1 MVMLGSIGGQ
11 AQDLVLPSHEVP
23 SPEVA
28 AEALQREQTRTGWI
42 KLGPFDITPR
52 ISASVYHDDNIETD
66 PTDEIEDVVFTVAP
80 TITAAA
86 VDMAEGMGKSM
97 RLSYTPLFYLYLD
110 EGGDLNRVDHV
121 ASVDGTLQGSK
132 AMVGFGQGFR
142 YTTDPVVDIGTR
154 ADRMAYDT
162 SLRSRYAL
170 SEKTS
175 IEINGQ
181 LAIVNYD
188 EDIYNSWWDAASVNW
203 IGYQA
208 SPKVALGLG
217 LTIGYTSIDNFPDQ
231 TYQQALGRVVYA
243 VAEKVDLA
251 VSGGGEWR
259 QFKSGVDDALNPVWN
274 IAAAFRPRDSTA
286 LTLSL
291 FQQYQASAVFG
302 NQSYVYTGVTLTAR
316 QMFAQRLALNVS
328 GTYAMSDYE
337 ATVQGVTATRDD
349 DLYLGRVSLDY
360 YIRPRWTAGVF
371 FDYQTRNSTEDAYE
385 FDRTRFGLQTAWSY

>member
-1 MVMLGSIGGQ
+1 
-11 AQDLVLPSHEVP
+11 
-23 SPEVA
+23 
-28 AEALQREQTRTGWI
+28 
-42 KLGPFDITPR
+42 
-52 ISASVYHDDNIETD
+52 
-66 PTDEIEDVVFTVAP
+66 
-80 TITAAA
+80 
-86 VDMAEGMGKSM
+86 
-97 RLSYTPLFYLYLD
+97 
-110 EGGDLNRVDHV
+110 
-121 ASVDGTLQGSK
+121 
-132 AMVGFGQGFR
+132 
-142 YTTDPVVDIGTR
+142 
-154 ADRMAYDT
+154 MAYDT